1 MIYFILRTV
10 GLLRNLNYI
19 FIHKNLIKIFN
30 VRKGSYI
37 CLDDAVKIE
46 DFDIKRK
53 KLLNKSCIYIGS
65 FHEGKGVERI
75 ASIAKKMKNI
85 NFHLYGDK
93 LFLNKNYNIKNLKFF
108 DFIPYKKVPEV
119 LSKYKIALMPYN
131 DSVKGR
137 LKNTNLVNYMSPL
150 KMFDYLAASKII
162 LASNLK
168 VYKHVLKNKFNSILI
183 KNNDDDWKYWINKIF
198 TSSSKFE
205 YLKKNARKTAMNF
218 TWKKRS
224 KKITYFAKK
233 SFFLIHI
240 S

>member
-1 MIYFILRTV
+1 MI
-10 GLLRNLNYI
+10 N
-19 FIHKNLIKIFN
+19 
-30 VRKGSYI
+30 
-37 CLDDAVKIE
+37 
-46 DFDIKRK
+46 
-53 KLLNKSCIYIGS
+53 
-65 FHEGKGVERI
+65 
-75 ASIAKKMKNI
+75 
-85 NFHLYGDK
+85 
-93 LFLNKNYNIKNLKFF
+93 FLNKNYNIKNLKFF
-108 DFIPYKKVPEV
+108 DFIPYKKVRSFV
-119 LSKYKIALMPYN
+119 KVQNSSTPYN

-233 SFFLIHI
+233 VFF
-240 S
+240 